1 MPNPSTEERLKSL
14 SRKEARVLYWKCKG
28 LNHVIIANK
37 LVYGSDRVTQLMSVV
52 YQKLGFRK
60 TMHWTERA
68 RLLSQVFCGEFMA
81 LIGNDYGN
89 LEEWPLYGVPLAGEI
104 VRVGQDAPEGSTAK
118 VSAKSAEEPVPD
130 PEMMAMVL
138 EDEKRVPV
146 GPKVVQGEIVGEE
159 AKGNGNGSGHGQ
171 DEGTCLSKA
180 VRGLGVLA
188 LIAAV
193 GGAAY
198 YFGVRRAQ
206 SQAPLPVAF
215 PSPSAQGSVTLAP
228 SAFAGA
234 AAATFTPAPQ
244 PSSTPL
250 PTSTPYPTNTPKP
263 SIPLPFADDFS
274 NGINPRWYVYSGKW
288 LTTGTGATI
297 TIGNNDPVT
306 GALVLDD
313 PTLTNYR
320 LSVKVHSPGVLS
332 ACQGDLGVVVRYQ
345 ADRDQNLM
353 YFMNSASRFYWGYT
367 DSLSPSF
374 GSVTQITDVVKANII
389 SDFVME
395 LEASGN
401 NFTARIDGAKYDSF
415 SLTGYESGGVA
426 LVPVCGCVGYCPS
439 FSSFSLE
446 PLP

>member
-1 MPNPSTEERLKSL
+1 MLNPSTEERLKSL
-14 SRKEARVLYWKCKG
+14 TRKEATVLYWKCRG
-28 LNHVIIANK
+28 WSYRRIADK
-37 LVYGSDRVTQLMSVV
+37 VRYGEDRVTQLMSIV
-52 YQKLGFRK
+52 YRKLGFSK
-60 TMHWTERA
+60 SMHWTVRT

-81 LIGNDYGN
+81 LIENEYGN
-89 LEEWPLYGVPLAGEI
+89 LEEWPLYGVPLAGGI
-104 VRVGQDAPEGSTAK
+104 VQVGKETPKETAERAPSK
-118 VSAKSAEEPVPD
+118 PPEEPVPD
-130 PEMMAMVL
+130 PEMMALVL
-138 EDEKRVPV
+138 YDEKQITAKPQ
-146 GPKVVQGEIVGEE
+146 VVQAQIVRLEPP
-159 AKGNGNGSGHGQ
+159 KIPDPDRNGHDGP
-171 DEGTCLSKA
+171 DRRTWIL
-180 VRGLGVLA
+180 VGLGVLA
-188 LIAAV
+188 VIAGV

-198 YFGVRRAQ
+198 YIGMRQ
-206 SQAPLPVAF
+206 GQGQAPIPVAF
-215 PSPSAQGSVTLAP
+215 PSPSTQEAPTIAP
-228 SAFAGA
+228 SAVADT
-234 AAATFTPAPQ
+234 ATATVTSSPQ
-244 PSSTPL
+244 PSSTPF
-250 PTSTPYPTNTPKP
+250 PTNIPYPTNTPKP
-263 SIPLPFADDFS
+263 SIPLPFTDDFS
-274 NGINPRWYVYSGKW
+274 NGINPPWYVYSGKW

-297 TIGNNDPVT
+297 TITDKDPVT
-306 GALVLDD
+306 GALILDD

-332 ACQGDLGVVVRYQ
+332 ACQGDLGVVVRYR

-374 GSVTQITDVVKANII
+374 GSLNQITDVMKANII

-439 FSSFSLE
+439 FSNFSLE